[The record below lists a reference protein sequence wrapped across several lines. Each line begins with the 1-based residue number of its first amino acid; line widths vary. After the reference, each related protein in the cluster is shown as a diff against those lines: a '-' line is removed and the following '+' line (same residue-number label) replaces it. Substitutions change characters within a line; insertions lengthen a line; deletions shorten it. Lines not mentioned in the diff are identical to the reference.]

1 MEKEQKIKLAKIIT
15 TLILFIFIKVIEK
28 KGMVVPVM
36 IPFLYVVPYL
46 IVGYDIILNA
56 INNIKEKE
64 PFDECFL
71 MTVATIGAFAIGE
84 YSEAVFTMFFYN
96 VGEFFGDF
104 AVDSSEKNL
113 KKLTDFRPEIA
124 YLSDGTKV
132 NPETVKIGDV
142 IVVKN
147 GERIPL
153 DGEVI
158 EGTTMLNMASLT
170 GESIPRQIKAG
181 DEVLSGSVNLDSV
194 IKIKVT
200 KGFSESAA
208 SKIIDLIENASEK
221 KSKSENFITE
231 FARVYTPIVCLL
243 ALLVFIVPIIYEF
256 AILKANP
263 DIKMWLYRALT
274 LLVISCPCALVIS
287 IPLAFFSSIGKASR
301 LGILIKGS
309 NLIETIANIK
319 TIAFDKTGTMTK
331 GVFEIVGIH
340 NENNI
345 EEKMILEK
353 AAYVEFYSNHPI
365 AKCIKKEYNNK
376 IDIEKIK
383 DCKEIGGYGIEAI
396 IDGKR
401 ILAGSIKLMEDNNIA
416 YKRCEHV
423 GTIVHVAEDN
433 KYLGHIVIADK
444 IKEES
449 KEAIEK
455 LKKVGVEK
463 TILLTGDLKDV
474 GEYVA
479 KEIVVDKV
487 YTELLPEDKLKIVD
501 DLHRNYEGTS
511 KKLAFVGDGINDA
524 AALVRSDIGISMGAI
539 GSDSAVEASDVVLM
553 DDDPKKVYETI
564 KIAKKTMLVNYEII
578 IFTLLIKVLFI
589 ILSSFGISNMWF
601 ATFADVGV
609 LIICVL
615 NAVRLLI

>member
-1 MEKEQKIKLAKIIT
+1 MEKEQKIKLVKIIT

-28 KGMVVPVM
+28 KGMVASAM

-56 INNIKEKE
+56 INNIREKE

-104 AVDSSEKNL
+104 AVDRSEKNL
-113 KKLTDFRPEIA
+113 KELTSFRPEIA
-124 YLSDGTKV
+124 YLSDGTKIK
-132 NPETVKIGDV
+132 PEMVKIGDI

-158 EGTTMLNMASLT
+158 EGTTMLNMSSLT
-170 GESIPRQIKAG
+170 GESIPRQIKVG
-181 DEVLSGSVNLDSV
+181 DSVLSGSINLDST

-200 KGFSESAA
+200 KEFSESAA

-231 FARVYTPIVCLL
+231 FARIYTPIVCLL
-243 ALLVFIVPIIYEF
+243 ALLVFVVPIIYELV
-256 AILKANP
+256 ILNISP

-365 AKCIKKEYNNK
+365 AKCIKKEYNKK
-376 IDIEKIK
+376 IDIDKIK
-383 DCKEIGGYGIEAI
+383 DCKEIGGYGIEAM
-396 IDGKR
+396 IDGKK
-401 ILAGSIKLMEDNNIA
+401 ILAGSSKLMEDNNIV

-433 KYLGHIVIADK
+433 IYLGHIVIADK

-449 KEAIEK
+449 REAIEK
-455 LKKVGVEK
+455 LKKEGIEN

-479 KEIVVDKV
+479 KEILVDKV

-501 DLHRNYEGTS
+501 DLHKAYDGTT